1 MNGSGENLMGVKTRS
16 GEPVNGAPVNSSPVD
31 CATSKWIRGTALTA
45 VIALGLGGCSTL
57 PEWAN
62 PVDWYDSAFSD
73 DGSAPPKST
82 RQVADSSENKSF
94 PSLKTVPA
102 KAPAT
107 SSREDLAAA
116 ANGLIADRD
125 KAKYTD
131 EDLRS
136 GGKSATQQAAKTAAK
151 PVMKQVAVATPVA
164 PAPRPVAPAPVAPAP
179 VSAAPRQVPVEP
191 VNSKLARMP
200 KLASAAPAQPVPT
213 IAPLPAKVKPVAPA
227 PLPPLVAP
235 IAPAAKLASPVMI
248 STSPPPAPLPPL
260 VAGGAPAQVQ
270 ATQQGYMTP
279 TMAAPSFPNAGQ
291 NVLSQMFAASL
302 AQSASTVSTAPA
314 SSRFNAPVAQ
324 PINASQSSLPG
335 IVLAAYNDPLTGKTA
350 SSVTV
355 NPGAALVSAPASARK
370 LVVHFANGSS
380 KLGRKAKKELRT
392 AAEAYKTNRRG
403 VIRVVGHASHF
414 TKNMNLAR
422 HRMINFRVSLDRAN
436 EVARELVRQGVD
448 ASAVRV
454 EALSDA
460 DPIYYEHMPEGQSH
474 NRRAEIFLEF

>member
-1 MNGSGENLMGVKTRS
+1 MNETGEDLMSAKTRS
-16 GEPVNGAPVNSSPVD
+16 GELNNSEPSNS
-31 CATSKWIRGTALTA
+31 TKSKWIRGTALTA
-45 VIALGLGGCSTL
+45 VVAFGLSGCSSL

-62 PVDWYDSAFSD
+62 PVDWYDSAFSE

-82 RQVADSSENKSF
+82 RQVANSSEPKSF
-94 PSLKTVPA
+94 PSLKTVPT

-107 SSREDLAAA
+107 SSSEDRAATTT
-116 ANGLIADRD
+116 GLIADRD

-136 GGKSATQQAAKTAAK
+136 GGKSGTQLAAQQAPKPVAK
-151 PVMKQVAVATPVA
+151 PAMKQVAAAPKPVA
-164 PAPRPVAPAPVAPAP
+164 PAPASAAPQPVPVAP
-179 VSAAPRQVPVEP
+179 
-191 VNSKLARMP
+191 VNSNLSRLP

-235 IAPAAKLASPVMI
+235 VAPTAKAVQKPAMIA
-248 STSPPPAPLPPL
+248 TTPPPAPLPAL
-260 VAGGAPAQVQ
+260 VAAAPQQVQ
-270 ATQQGYMTP
+270 VTQQGYMTP
-279 TMAAPSFPNAGQ
+279 TIAAPSFPNAGQ

-324 PINASQSSLPG
+324 PINAGQSSLPG
-335 IVLAAYNDPLTGKTA
+335 IVLAAYNDPLTGKSA
-350 SSVTV
+350 SSVIV
-355 NPGAALVSAPASARK
+355 NPGAALSSAPAAAKK
-370 LVVHFANGSS
+370 LVVHFSNGSS

-392 AAEAYKTNRRG
+392 AAEAYKANRRG

-436 EVARELVRQGVD
+436 EVARELMRHGVD

-454 EALSDA
+454 EAVSDA

>member
-227 PLPPLVAP
+227 PLPPLVA
-235 IAPAAKLASPVMI
+235 
-248 STSPPPAPLPPL
+248 
-260 VAGGAPAQVQ
+260 GGAPAQVQ

-436 EVARELVRQGVD
+436 EVARELMRQGVD